1 MGLYDIKN
9 TAQEISDAIAA
20 VLNVDVTIVDHNLIR
35 IAATGNYKDFIG
47 EKLPAN
53 CSFQTIADSRKPY
66 FIRNPNKSSECVNCS
81 SKGSCNELATLG
93 YPIIDGQTLYGVI
106 GLIAFDSQQKEE
118 LYSKYDSLLVFISKL
133 SDLLVGNLKNIAYIK
148 KLKIQDKLINLT
160 INNLDSGIIC
170 TDLDNCVQFMNTVV
184 SELLKV
190 DKESSIGSKV
200 EDILPK
206 EVIELTPNIK
216 REVKLKVRGIKE
228 SFIIARSPILY
239 ESKIASNIFI
249 LNKSS
254 KVIQDAYSLM
264 NVNLNVSFDQ
274 IIGESEEIREV
285 KELAKSVSKSKSTII
300 LRGESGIG
308 KELFARAIHNES
320 LRKNAPFIAIN
331 CASIPENLLE
341 SELFG
346 YEGGAFT
353 GAIKSGKIGKFELA
367 NNGTL
372 FLDEIGDLPIHLQP
386 KLLRVLQDEMFTRLG
401 GKELISVNFR
411 LITATNRN
419 LEEMI
424 EKRQFRD
431 DLYYRLNVI
440 PIDIPPLRDRGNDID
455 LLSEYGLEKYLR
467 KLNKSNIRYSEEVK
481 EIFKHYYWPGNI
493 RELENCIEF
502 LVNTVNNSVIN
513 KCDLPKNILTQNSNI
528 NRDAQ
533 GSLRNMMEL
542 YEKNILEKMIEAYGS
557 SAESKVKISNVLD
570 INLATLYRKLSKH
583 NLH

>member
-1 MGLYDIKN
+1 MGLYDIRN
-9 TAQEISDAIAA
+9 TAQEISDAISA

-35 IAATGNYKDFIG
+35 IAATGNYKNFIG
-47 EKLPAN
+47 EKLPRD
-53 CSFQTIADSRKPY
+53 CSFQTIADSKKPQ
-66 FIRNPNKSSECVNCS
+66 FIRNPNKSDECTNCS
-81 SKGSCNELATLG
+81 SKGSCNEMATLG
-93 YPIIDGQTLYGVI
+93 YPIMDGQDLLGVI
-106 GLIAFDSQQKEE
+106 GLIAFDLQQKEE

-133 SDLLVGNLKNIAYIK
+133 ADLLVGNLKSIAYIK
-148 KLKIQDKLINLT
+148 KLNVQDELINLT

-170 TDLDNCVQFMNTVV
+170 TNLDNRIQFINSVA
-184 SELLKV
+184 SDLLK
-190 DKESSIGSKV
+190 
-200 EDILPK
+200 LPK
-206 EVIELTPNIK
+206 ESIIGTKIDELLPIDIIEINPNIK
-216 REVKLKVRGIKE
+216 KEVKIKIKSIKE
-228 SFIIARSPILY
+228 SFIISRVPILY
-239 ESKIASNIFI
+239 ESKTASNVYI
-249 LNKSS
+249 LHRSS

-274 IIGESEEIREV
+274 IIGESKEIRAV
-285 KELAKSVSKSKSTII
+285 KELARSVSKSKSTII
-300 LRGESGIG
+300 LRGESGTG

-320 LRKNAPFIAIN
+320 LRKNSPFIAIN

-346 YEGGAFT
+346 YEEGAFT

-424 EKRQFRD
+424 EKGQFRD

-440 PIDIPPLRDRGNDID
+440 PIEIPPLRARGDDIK

-467 KLNKSNIRYSEEVK
+467 KLNKSNIGYSEEVK
-481 EIFKHYYWPGNI
+481 KIFKYYSWPGNI

-502 LVNTVNNSVIN
+502 LVNTVSGNVIN
-513 KCDLPKNILTQNSNI
+513 KSDLPKNILNSSNCINGETQGNLK
-528 NRDAQ
+528 D
-533 GSLRNMMEL
+533 MMES
-542 YEKNILEKMIEAYGS
+542 YEKDILMKMLEAYGA
-557 SAESKVKISNVLD
+557 SAEAKVNISKMLN
-570 INLATLYRKLSKH
+570 INLSTLYRKLSKYH
-583 NLH
+583 LH